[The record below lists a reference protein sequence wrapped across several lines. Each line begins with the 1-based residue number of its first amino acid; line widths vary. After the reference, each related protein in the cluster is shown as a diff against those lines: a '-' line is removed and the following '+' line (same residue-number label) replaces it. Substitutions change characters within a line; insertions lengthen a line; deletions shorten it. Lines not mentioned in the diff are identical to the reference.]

1 MFAYP
6 HEDIEAFEAISQ
18 DDDMRRIFLRL
29 SALARGGSL
38 PTFLNELAL
47 ERGLDDETK
56 DQVFEIASEPTFLL
70 AVEDYLRR
78 SHRVY

>member
-1 MFAYP
+1 MLAHP
-6 HEDIEAFEAISQ
+6 HEDIEAFEAISR
-18 DDDMRRIFLRL
+18 DADMRRILLRL
-29 SALARGGSL
+29 SALARDGSL

-47 ERGLDDETK
+47 EQGLDNETK

-78 SHRVY
+78 TQRIH